1 MITFQ
6 DVKKSYGSYIFDVSS
21 LHIPQGI
28 ITGLVGKNGAGKT
41 TAIKMML
48 GLVKPEGGEVK
59 VLGTDARHLSAQK
72 KQEIGVVLS
81 ESGFSSYLNISDIE
95 HILMKMYPEF
105 DRDYFKQKC
114 KEFHLPEGKKIA
126 EFSTGMK
133 VKLKVLIA
141 ITHKAKLLILDEPT
155 TGLDVEAREAILD
168 ILREYM
174 TKQEPCSI
182 LITSHIS
189 SDLEN
194 LCDDIYMINDGKIIL
209 HEDMYKLLDLY
220 GVIKANEEQA
230 MKKGIE
236 QGIEQGIE
244 RGRIETL
251 YTDCNMSVSDIAKKV
266 SKSEDYVKEIIK
278 KISAA
283 CL

>member
-1 MITFQ
+1 MVTFQ

-105 DRDYFKQKC
+105 DREYFKQKC
-114 KEFHLPEGKKIA
+114 KEFNLPEGKKIA

-141 ITHKAKLLILDEPT
+141 ITHKAKLLILD
-155 TGLDVEAREAILD
+155 
-168 ILREYM
+168 
-174 TKQEPCSI
+174 
-182 LITSHIS
+182 
-189 SDLEN
+189 
-194 LCDDIYMINDGKIIL
+194 
-209 HEDMYKLLDLY
+209 
-220 GVIKANEEQA
+220 
-230 MKKGIE
+230 
-236 QGIEQGIE
+236 
-244 RGRIETL
+244 
-251 YTDCNMSVSDIAKKV
+251 
-266 SKSEDYVKEIIK
+266 VK
-278 KISAA
+278 
-283 CL
+283 

>member
-105 DRDYFKQKC
+105 DRDYFK
-114 KEFHLPEGKKIA
+114 
-126 EFSTGMK
+126 
-133 VKLKVLIA
+133 
-141 ITHKAKLLILDEPT
+141 
-155 TGLDVEAREAILD
+155 
-168 ILREYM
+168 
-174 TKQEPCSI
+174 
-182 LITSHIS
+182 
-189 SDLEN
+189 
-194 LCDDIYMINDGKIIL
+194 
-209 HEDMYKLLDLY
+209 
-220 GVIKANEEQA
+220 
-230 MKKGIE
+230 
-236 QGIEQGIE
+236 
-244 RGRIETL
+244 
-251 YTDCNMSVSDIAKKV
+251 
-266 SKSEDYVKEIIK
+266 
-278 KISAA
+278 
-283 CL
+283 

>member
-194 LCDDIYMINDGKIIL
+194 LCDDIYLIHDGKIIL
-209 HEDMYKLLDLY
+209 HEDTDVIVELY
-220 GVIKANEEQA
+220 GILKVTEEQYEYLDKTYVLKSR
-230 MKKGIE
+230 KKTYGYACFTGCKEFYRENYPEIVIENGGIDE
-236 QGIEQGIE
+236 LIMMMTGGDE
-244 RGRIETL
+244 
-251 YTDCNMSVSDIAKKV
+251 
-266 SKSEDYVKEIIK
+266 
-278 KISAA
+278 
-283 CL
+283 

>member
-182 LITSHIS
+182 LIPIWK
-189 SDLEN
+189 
-194 LCDDIYMINDGKIIL
+194 IYVMIFILSMMGKL
-209 HEDMYKLLDLY
+209 FSM
-220 GVIKANEEQA
+220 
-230 MKKGIE
+230 
-236 QGIEQGIE
+236 
-244 RGRIETL
+244 RIQ
-251 YTDCNMSVSDIAKKV
+251 M
-266 SKSEDYVKEIIK
+266 
-278 KISAA
+278 
-283 CL
+283 